1 MIRITAVLAATLMG
15 ACTETPPAADAGR
28 TGMPEFERPAQN
40 PEELEIQQTGSGDV
54 TMGGEGDAE
63 AAGEGDSQP
72 EPEDG
77 PEQPDR

>member
-1 MIRITAVLAATLMG
+1 
-15 ACTETPPAADAGR
+15 
-28 TGMPEFERPAQN
+28 MPEFECPALS
-40 PEELEIQQTGSGDV
+40 PEEQEIQQTGSGDV

-63 AAGEGDSQP
+63 AVGEGDSQP